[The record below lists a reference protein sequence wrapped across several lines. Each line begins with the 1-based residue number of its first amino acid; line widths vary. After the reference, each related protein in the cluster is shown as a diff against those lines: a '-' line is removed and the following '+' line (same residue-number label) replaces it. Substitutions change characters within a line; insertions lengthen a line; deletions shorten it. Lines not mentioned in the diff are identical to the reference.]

1 MVSIFLFPSG
11 IHSLMFNSIGT
22 GKVTVAQQLAKIY
35 YDTGILVSDELGG
48 CLATDIIGQRPG
60 ETSAKSRA
68 QLDRGLGKV
77 LIVEEAHRL
86 VENDNTEAVDE
97 FAYLLPKYAT
107 RMVVIL
113 AGPAQEMDQLLS
125 NRHNLSSLF
134 QEEIIFKNRTPR
146 ECIRLLDRRLEEEKL
161 SGPRPFLRDPQTP
174 DYIEFTRAFQMLMLY
189 PCWSNARDVNVLARW
204 MVSEALKEITV
215 DEARNGPL
223 EVRISADQAMSCM
236 VKMFNVKRDRLKLN
250 QDLKAK
256 SVPRMLSQP
265 RSVSRGSVRFP
276 Y

>member
-1 MVSIFLFPSG
+1 
-11 IHSLMFNSIGT
+11 
-22 GKVTVAQQLAKIY
+22 
-35 YDTGILVSDELGG
+35 
-48 CLATDIIGQRPG
+48 
-60 ETSAKSRA
+60 
-68 QLDRGLGKV
+68 
-77 LIVEEAHRL
+77 
-86 VENDNTEAVDE
+86 
-97 FAYLLPKYAT
+97 
-107 RMVVIL
+107 
-113 AGPAQEMDQLLS
+113 
-125 NRHNLSSLF
+125 
-134 QEEIIFKNRTPR
+134 
-146 ECIRLLDRRLEEEKL
+146 
-161 SGPRPFLRDPQTP
+161 
-174 DYIEFTRAFQMLMLY
+174 MLY

>member
-1 MVSIFLFPSG
+1 M
-11 IHSLMFNSIGT
+11 
-22 GKVTVAQQLAKIY
+22 
-35 YDTGILVSDELGG
+35 SDELVG

-97 FAYLLPKYAT
+97 FAYLLPKYAA